1 MCAADFVN
9 FKFHAILAEIF
20 LKTAMGRGD
29 KKSKKG
35 KRWLGSY
42 GVSRNKKAIKARL
55 KRVTSAKPAAAAVT
69 EEKPKAKR
77 APRKKEAAE

>member
-1 MCAADFVN
+1 
-9 FKFHAILAEIF
+9 
-20 LKTAMGRGD
+20 MGRGD

-35 KRWLGSY
+35 KIWLGSY

-55 KRVTSAKPAAAAVT
+55 KRVASAKPATAVVT

-77 APRKKEAAE
+77 APRKKEAAAE